1 MCMEYNLNKIIIAAL
16 YCSTQN
22 VLVLRKFPSKQN
34 IFHMQTFNNS
44 FHSRIPDKIVI
55 RARALMAPTNTVN
68 LGCFI
73 AIIAAMKNV
82 LSPNS
87 DTTMTD
93 KAAIKACK
101 NPNLSCGFSDTNSGN
116 L

>member
-1 MCMEYNLNKIIIAAL
+1 MK
-16 YCSTQN
+16 
-22 VLVLRKFPSKQN
+22 
-34 IFHMQTFNNS
+34 
-44 FHSRIPDKIVI
+44 PDKIVI
-55 RARALMAPTNTVN
+55 SARAVIAPMNTVN

-93 KAAIKACK
+93 KEAMKACRK
-101 NPNLSCGFSDTNSGN
+101 PTLSCGFSDTNSGN